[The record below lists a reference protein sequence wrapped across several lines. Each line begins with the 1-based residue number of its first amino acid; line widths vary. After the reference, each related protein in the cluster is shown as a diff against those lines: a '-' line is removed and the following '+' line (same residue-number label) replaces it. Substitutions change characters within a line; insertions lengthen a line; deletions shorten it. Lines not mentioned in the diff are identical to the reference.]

1 MPLPAIV
8 AVATKLGIEVAKYI
22 IKKQGKKVLK
32 EGAEKQL
39 KKQVAKQTSQAKRDI
54 RRESSDRI
62 ETGYYRNRHDFLRKT
77 KPKTALR
84 KQRKEESHSRRLQ
97 KEDSTTLII
106 AQGKKKTAKFLKENV
121 RRGFKP
127 PKNKSKSGLGIK
139 DK

>member
-54 RRESSDRI
+54 RRESSDRL
-62 ETGYYRNRHDFLRKT
+62 ETGLFRMQQDSLRRT

-84 KQRKEESHSRRLQ
+84 HQRRAESNSRQNQ

-127 PKNKSKSGLGIK
+127 PKNKPKSGLGIK